1 MIVEQFLSGFHSGD
15 AVGNSVLHFH
25 KFLIDR
31 GIESRIVA
39 LTIDPDLCDQAVYL
53 RDYRENPRA
62 LKIYHFAI
70 ASPLSGYF
78 ARCPGKKILLYHNV
92 TPSHFFAGF
101 SPQLESL
108 TREARE
114 ELKQVKD
121 RCDFFIADSLFN
133 AGELRELGVSDVF
146 VFPVMIDDRD
156 YDGPISHSFAGLFQD
171 GRKNLLFVGRIT
183 PNKKIEDLIKI
194 LSFYRKFLSPEVR
207 LIVAGNTR
215 TLPRY
220 YYALRDLAS
229 RLQLAARDLLF
240 TDHLP
245 MDEFLAAYRTAD
257 VFVSMS
263 EHEGF
268 CLPLIESC
276 RFGLPVVAYAAG
288 AVGETLAGAG
298 LLLARKDVVAAAVL
312 IERVLNDVA
321 LRERLR
327 QSALQRFAS
336 YQQQARPEILL
347 SYLEKL

>member
-15 AVGNSVLHFH
+15 AVGNSVLLFH

-39 LTIDPDLCDQAVYL
+39 LTIDPDLSDKAVVL
-53 RDYRENPRA
+53 RDYRENPQA

-70 ASPLSGYF
+70 ASPLSEYF
-78 ARCPGKKILLYHNV
+78 AACPGKKVLLYHNV

-101 SPQLESL
+101 SSQLESL
-108 TREARE
+108 TRVARA
-114 ELKQVKD
+114 ELKQVIGI
-121 RCDFFIADSLFN
+121 CDFFVADSIFN
-133 AGELRELGVSDVF
+133 AGELRELGVKDVF
-146 VFPVMIDDRD
+146 IFPVMIDGRD
-156 YDGPISHSFAGLFQD
+156 YDGPVSRSYAGLFQD
-171 GRKNLLFVGRIT
+171 GRRNLLFVGRIT
-183 PNKKIEDLIKI
+183 PNKKIEDLIKL
-194 LSFYRKFLSPEVR
+194 LSFYKKHFSPPVR
-207 LIVAGNTR
+207 LIVAGNTS

-229 RLQLAARDLLF
+229 RLGLTALDLVF
-240 TDHLP
+240 TGHLV
-245 MDEFLAAYRTAD
+245 MDEFLAAYSVAD

-276 RFGLPVVAYAAG
+276 RFGLPVVAYETG
-288 AVGETLAGAG
+288 AVGETLDGAG
-298 LLLARKDVVAAAVL
+298 LLLARKDVAAAAAL
-312 IERVLNDVA
+312 IEKILNDTL

-327 QSALQRFAS
+327 QSARQRFTN
-336 YQQQARPEILL
+336 YQRQAQPGLLL

>member
-1 MIVEQFLSGFHSGD
+1 MIVEQFLSGFHRGD
-15 AVGNSVLHFH
+15 AVGNSVLYFH
-25 KFLIDR
+25 KFLIER

-39 LTIDPDLCDQAVYL
+39 LTMDPDLRDQALSL

-70 ASPLSGYF
+70 ASPLSEYF
-78 ARCPGKKILLYHNV
+78 ARCPGKKVLLYHNV
-92 TPSHFFAGF
+92 TPSRFFAGF

-108 TREARE
+108 TRESRE

-121 RCDFFIADSLFN
+121 RCGFFIADSVFN
-133 AGELRELGVSDVF
+133 ADELRELGVNNVF
-146 VFPVMIDDRD
+146 VFPVMIDGRD
-156 YDGPISHSFAGLFQD
+156 YDEPFSPSFANMFQD
-171 GRKNLLFVGRIT
+171 GRENLIFVGRIV

-207 LIVAGNTR
+207 LIVVGNTR

-220 YYALRDLAS
+220 YYALRDLAA
-229 RLQLAARDLLF
+229 RLQLAARDLVF
-240 TDHLP
+240 TGHLP
-245 MDEFLAAYRTAD
+245 MDEFLAAYHTAD
-257 VFVSMS
+257 MFVSMS

-276 RFGLPVVAYAAG
+276 RFGLPVVAYEAG

-298 LLLARKDVVAAAVL
+298 LLLTSKDVASAAAL
-312 IERVLNDVA
+312 IEQVLYDVA

-327 QSALQRFAS
+327 QSALQRFVS

>member
-25 KFLIDR
+25 KFLIGR

-39 LTIDPDLCDQAVYL
+39 LTIDSNLRNQAVFL
-53 RDYRENPRA
+53 SDYCENPRA

-70 ASPLSGYF
+70 ASPLSEYF
-78 ARCPGKKILLYHNV
+78 IRCLGKKVLLYHNV
-92 TPSHFFAGF
+92 TPSRFFDGF
-101 SPQLESL
+101 SPQLACL

-121 RCDFFIADSLFN
+121 HCDFFIADSLFN
-133 AGELRELGVSDVF
+133 AGELRQLGVADVF
-146 VFPVMIDDRD
+146 VFPVMLDGSD
-156 YDGPISHSFAGLFQD
+156 YDVPGSRFFASLFQD
-171 GRKNLLFVGRIT
+171 GKKNILFVGRIT

-194 LSFYRKFLSPEVR
+194 LSFYKKFLSPEVR

-220 YYALRDLAS
+220 YYALRELAS
-229 RLQLAARDLLF
+229 RLQLTARDMVF
-240 TDHLP
+240 TGHLP

-276 RFGLPVVAYAAG
+276 CFGLPVVAYEAG
-288 AVGETLAGAG
+288 AVSETLAGAG
-298 LLLARKDVVAAAVL
+298 LLLDRKDVAAAAVL
-312 IERVLNDVA
+312 IELVLNDA
-321 LRERLR
+321 PLREQLR

>member
-15 AVGNSVLHFH
+15 AVGNSALHFH

-31 GIESRIVA
+31 GIESRIVG
-39 LTIDPDLCDQAVYL
+39 LTIDPGLRDQAVYL

-78 ARCPGKKILLYHNV
+78 ARCSGKKVLLYHNV
-92 TPSHFFAGF
+92 TPSRFFAGF

-114 ELKQVKD
+114 ELKQVKG
-121 RCDFFIADSLFN
+121 RCDFFIADSVFN
-133 AGELRELGVSDVF
+133 ACELRELGVSDVF
-146 VFPVMIDDRD
+146 VFPVMIDGRD
-156 YDGPISHSFAGLFQD
+156 YDGPVSRSFASLFKD

-183 PNKKIEDLIKI
+183 PNKKIEDLIKL
-194 LSFYRKFLSPEVR
+194 LSFYKKHFSPPLR
-207 LIVAGNTR
+207 LIVAGNTS

-229 RLQLAARDLLF
+229 RLQLSALDLVF
-240 TDHLP
+240 TGHLP
-245 MDEFLAAYRTAD
+245 MDEFLAAYSVAD

-276 RFGLPVVAYAAG
+276 RFGLPVMAYKAG

-298 LLLARKDVVAAAVL
+298 LLLSSKDVAAAAAL
-312 IERVLNDVA
+312 IEHVLSDA
-321 LRERLR
+321 PLRDRLR
-327 QSALQRFAS
+327 QAALQRFSS